1 MEIEEVKMV
10 GLTNI
15 EQKQLDLLKSEI
27 LNLPSGSAEYPRV
40 LLGKYNQQPYSR
52 VVRRL
57 VEEVNAGVERT
68 IKLQRPKADVWKF
81 YWINRNKS
89 DKDCD

>member
-1 MEIEEVKMV
+1 MV
-10 GLTNI
+10 ELTAV
-15 EQKQLDLLKSEI
+15 EKKQLALLKSEI

-57 VEEVNAGVERT
+57 VEEINAGVERT

-81 YWINRNKS
+81 FRINLNKS
-89 DKDCD
+89 DEDCD